1 MGLGLVVLEKEG
13 RFGHIVFKMEIAIWG
28 ALFSVQVLGKQPDGN

>member
-1 MGLGLVVLEKEG
+1 MLEKERRYG
-13 RFGHIVFKMEIAIWG
+13 RIVYKMEIAIWG